1 MTAEELE
8 VIRKQAEAAMKAAPG
23 EWECDGIDNEDGH
36 GKFRSY
42 AVYLSDG
49 RSICDTLNSSIIEI
63 EEEADE
69 YGVRAFDRI
78 GAICMEFIAA
88 ANPEA
93 VLALLSA
100 LDAANKRADEAEALY
115 KSGDKL
121 RNDAL
126 LALSEYEDKNDTLRA
141 RLEVETKRADEAEA
155 RRKCYECGSEMTACA
170 QCNPEL
176 VSAEL
181 TTLRARVAELEGAAK
196 LGEAFMSVWQ
206 QAQLNHQK
214 YSATGTQENDIR
226 FLTLG
231 LVGEAG
237 ELANFIKKRWR
248 DGEGHDADIKLE
260 VADVLAYLMMVA
272 YQFGMFPHEL
282 IQTVAHKQE
291 VFVKKMVA
299 RDAALAPKEPGN
311 DAG

>member
-100 LDAANKRADEAEALY
+100 LDAANR
-115 KSGDKL
+115 
-121 RNDAL
+121 
-126 LALSEYEDKNDTLRA
+126 
-141 RLEVETKRADEAEA
+141 RADEAEA

-181 TTLRARVAELEGAAK
+181 ATLRARVAELEAGGCARGQNTTQYCAEAVALQKRVAELEENLVSTAASLAAAISILERGRK
-196 LGEAFMSVWQ
+196 NFKKAAPSDKMFDQMLVDYKGS
-206 QAQLNHQK
+206 LS
-214 YSATGTQENDIR
+214 SAR
-226 FLTLG
+226 
-231 LVGEAG
+231 
-237 ELANFIKKRWR
+237 
-248 DGEGHDADIKLE
+248 
-260 VADVLAYLMMVA
+260 
-272 YQFGMFPHEL
+272 
-282 IQTVAHKQE
+282 
-291 VFVKKMVA
+291 
-299 RDAALAPKEPGN
+299 AALNKEPGN
-311 DAG
+311 DA